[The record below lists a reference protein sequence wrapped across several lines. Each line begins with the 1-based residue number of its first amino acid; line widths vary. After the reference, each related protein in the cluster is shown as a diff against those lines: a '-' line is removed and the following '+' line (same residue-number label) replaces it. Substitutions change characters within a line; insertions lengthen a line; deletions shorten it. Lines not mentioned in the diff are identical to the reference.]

1 MEKNTSLKE
10 KLNMDLLKDNIPK
23 LVRKLALPAM
33 VGMLFQTLY
42 NIVDTFYAGKIS
54 PEALSALSKSF
65 PIYFIIVASSIGVT
79 VAGTSLIGNSIGE
92 NNKKN
97 ILNYFTH
104 IIYFAIIMS
113 VIISFVGLSFSDK
126 IFSLMVTTDEVINL
140 GTQYT
145 DIIFS
150 GSILFILIVA
160 LNSLLH
166 AEGDTK
172 TYRNGLILSFFI
184 NLILNP
190 VLIFGLFFFPAL
202 GFKGIAISTI
212 ISQLVAFFIILL
224 KVLKNSR
231 IKEITKENLVPK
243 IFYFINIFFTAMP
256 IVVSIFAYSITAT
269 IVLKYVG
276 ISGEYA
282 VAGYGAG
289 TRIEQ
294 VVLLPILGINTA
306 IISIIA
312 QNFGAKNFE
321 RVKETYFTSIKYSF
335 LIMIISGTILYISSD
350 LIMSFFSNDQIVIE
364 FGSRYLKICS
374 FILPAYPIF
383 FLSNGMFM
391 AIKKAEYAMIS
402 NLFRNGFNPLV
413 VFFLASYINASFEI
427 FFWIWAVVNWIF
439 SGIYLSI
446 LIFYIKA
453 KLEKTSAIV
462 NPQP

>member
-172 TYRNGLILSFFI
+172 TYRNILILSFFI